1 MTHPSDLSL
10 KQIAW
15 LREHMPAFREA
26 QDASLRA
33 RAESDAAQRKLLNE
47 ESPTIPDPSQTVARA

>member
-1 MTHPSDLSL
+1 MTQPRDLSP

-33 RAESDAAQRKLLNE
+33 RAESDAAERKLRE
-47 ESPTIPDPSQTVARA
+47 PPEIESDCTL

>member
-1 MTHPSDLSL
+1 MTRDLSP

-15 LREHMPAFREA
+15 LREHMPAFRDA

-33 RAESDAAQRKLLNE
+33 RAESDAAQRNLNE
-47 ESPTIPDPSQTVARA
+47 ESPPIPDPGSAVARA